1 MTWSDYQG
9 SRGFHVFDTETRE
22 MIKIENPF
30 RLFHK
35 LEYDDEGMTIDDVAQ
50 LNTDVL
56 NNTYVK
62 VIVKNRTNAYIYD
75 LFMNRL
81 NDVAVDVKAIDD
93 ALNLESAGVDDI
105 LDETKDTK
113 EILHNYIDSLETTV
127 SIKDI
132 KDVIDELYQEALSI

>member
-1 MTWSDYQG
+1 
-9 SRGFHVFDTETRE
+9 
-22 MIKIENPF
+22 
-30 RLFHK
+30 
-35 LEYDDEGMTIDDVAQ
+35 MTIDDVAH
-50 LNTDVL
+50 LDTDVL
-56 NNTYVK
+56 NDTYVK